1 MEKDNVIYL
10 PPPKE
15 LSQAQIDHWEQ
26 ALETAERMREN
37 ALRILGRLPFEAG
50 LQEIPDQPA

>member
-1 MEKDNVIYL
+1 MEKDNVVYL
-10 PPPKE
+10 PPPAT

-37 ALRILGRLPFEAG
+37 ALRILGRLPTELG
-50 LQEIPDQPA
+50 LSEDEPA